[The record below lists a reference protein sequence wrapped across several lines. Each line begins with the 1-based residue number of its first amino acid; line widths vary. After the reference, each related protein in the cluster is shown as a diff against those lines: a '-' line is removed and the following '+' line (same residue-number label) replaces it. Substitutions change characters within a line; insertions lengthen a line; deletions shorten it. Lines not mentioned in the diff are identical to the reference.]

1 MTTLFSN
8 IKLNDVKWCGKTNIK
23 IKRLTLAHSKVYQ
36 YNIMSV
42 SKTLAPFLFLCELLL
57 CGLIWV
63 KIPKL
68 VFVEWSISQFLKV
81 KLSLSQ
87 NITNIVFYV
96 YENYLIDSNIWSLT
110 WSSQNQK
117 TQEFKHLHAASL
129 IKF

>member
-1 MTTLFSN
+1 
-8 IKLNDVKWCGKTNIK
+8 
-23 IKRLTLAHSKVYQ
+23 
-36 YNIMSV
+36 MSV

-68 VFVEWSISQFLKV
+68 VFVE
-81 KLSLSQ
+81 